1 MTCIFCH
8 IIEHRL
14 PAEILY
20 EDKEITVFKD
30 VNPSAPVHLLI
41 VPRKHID
48 SLSALS
54 EKDAEIIKKM
64 VLVAKLMA
72 EKQGIQNGYRLM
84 INNGREAGQVVYHL
98 HMHLLGGWGKKTLKT

>member
-14 PAEILY
+14 PAEIFY
-20 EDKEITVFKD
+20 EDKDVIVFKD
-30 VNPSAPVHLLI
+30 VNPAAPVHLLI
-41 VPRKHID
+41 VPKKHID
-48 SLSALS
+48 SLNALS
-54 EKDAEIIKKM
+54 DRDAG
-64 VLVAKLMA
+64 LVAKMVFVAKMMA

-98 HMHLLGGWGKKTLKT
+98 HIHLLGGWGRK